1 MNPIPIR
8 VNMRLL
14 SEETIIP
21 MTYTSAVQFIE
32 NVNWYEGDYEFTPS
46 QQQQT
51 ISIADLMA
59 RQDIVID
66 PIPNNYGLITYDGS
80 TITVS

>member
-21 MTYTSAVQFIE
+21 MTYTSVVQFIE

>member
-21 MTYTSAVQFIE
+21 MTYTSVVQFIE
-32 NVNWYEGDYEFTPS
+32 NVNYYEGDYEFTPS

-59 RQDIVID
+59 RQDIVIE